1 VPGGAQANGARAG
14 CRRRRR
20 RLCGGFHK
28 GYIWAARMTPD
39 PDENAESRGYGA
51 GYAIV
56 AAGFQLAFAVLL
68 FLGAGI
74 LVDRWLHT
82 RPIFT
87 LIGVLVGLGAG
98 MYALIARVVAES
110 PKRGKG
116 PGGAGGPT

>member
-1 VPGGAQANGARAG
+1 MAS
-14 CRRRRR
+14 
-20 RLCGGFHK
+20 
-28 GYIWAARMTPD
+28 D
-39 PDENAESRGYGA
+39 PDENAESRGFGA

-87 LIGVLVGLGAG
+87 VIGVLVGLGAG
-98 MYALIARVVAES
+98 MYAFILRVLAES
-110 PKRGKG
+110 P
-116 PGGAGGPT
+116 GAGRKRDGSGSDAR